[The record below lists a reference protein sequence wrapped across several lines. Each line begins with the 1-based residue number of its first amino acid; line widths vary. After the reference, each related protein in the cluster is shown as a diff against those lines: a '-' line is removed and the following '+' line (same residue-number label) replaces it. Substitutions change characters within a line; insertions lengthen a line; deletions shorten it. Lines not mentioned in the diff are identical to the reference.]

1 MEKSPIQKKAP
12 RLISMLLVLVFLLA
26 IFLSGTYLRI
36 SSLEKQAYW
45 IDEGFSLSQAQA
57 IANQGYPLLDSGKVD
72 FKDLLHGY
80 LIAGII
86 KLDGLQPV
94 ILRGVSV
101 LFGIGSILLA
111 YFIYLKL
118 ADNVAGLTLA
128 FFIAFSYWHIAW
140 SREIRGYSLV
150 VFLIFA
156 AVYSLV
162 FYQQEKKTRYLYLA
176 IISIVLAALTKAIA
190 ALLFFSLILYLFFSK
205 RKLIAEYILLFFL
218 VFGAIAYPFIEKNY
232 HISWNNNFLYYM
244 DGYYWKHFGIFF
256 VLALCGSLLALWKDR
271 QNRPVHV
278 FIVSFCLSGL
288 LLLSLFTYVTQ
299 FRYAFVFSFAIF
311 FYAAY
316 FIYYFGQLFSKK
328 LLVMAVLLIGVVA
341 FDHYHTAERP
351 ALAFVP
357 CGGNCILENYT
368 PQPNFSEAYGYLKDN
383 LKENDFLLSAY
394 PFMDR
399 LYLEKSGYALAISY
413 TGRAEDL
420 SVTSD
425 RKEYYSGSEEIYSAN
440 RIIEMTKTGDVYA
453 LMDDMALSRTDEKI
467 RNFIYFNSEKPFTV
481 PGNEPGQG
489 IYVYK
494 LKKNMHF
501 FEEKSESPAVSN
513 SGVGAAEDAPQDVSA
528 DDVPKKNNEDI
539 IFEVPDKQSSDDE
552 INIEIDGEDNK

>member
-150 VFLIFA
+150 VFL
-156 AVYSLV
+156 
-162 FYQQEKKTRYLYLA
+162 
-176 IISIVLAALTKAIA
+176 
-190 ALLFFSLILYLFFSK
+190 
-205 RKLIAEYILLFFL
+205 ILLFFL